1 MLLNVSYNNAEIKE
15 KINTEV
21 GKAFTLVERIKMDG
35 IGSGKL
41 FITTTSIEIHNLLI
55 LDKYINTCGIE
66 MRPDGIIVTF
76 RSLLETYALIIPY
89 YKLKLYKGRAE
100 EYSIYRD
107 NYFIKIK
114 ADTKNVHNFMKKLL
128 DYKAEHWTSRENNL

>member
-1 MLLNVSYNNAEIKE
+1 MLVNVSYNKPDLKE
-15 KINTEV
+15 KISQEV
-21 GKAFTLVERIKMDG
+21 GKPFTLLERIKMKG

-41 FITTTSIEIHNLLI
+41 FITSTSIEIHNLLI

-76 RSLLETYALIIPY
+76 RALLETYALVIPY
-89 YKLKLYKGRAE
+89 YKLKLYKGKAE

-107 NYFIKIK
+107 QYFIKVK
-114 ADTKNVHNFMKKLL
+114 ANTNSIHNFMKKIL
-128 DYKAEHWTSRENNL
+128 DYKADHWSSTNQL

>member
-1 MLLNVSYNNAEIKE
+1 MLLNVSYNKPEIKE
-15 KINTEV
+15 KINAEV
-21 GKAFTLVERIKMDG
+21 GKPFSLMERIKLGG

-41 FITTTSIEIHNLLI
+41 FITTTSVEIHNLLI

-76 RSLLETYALIIPY
+76 RSVLETYALVIPF
-89 YKLKLYKGRAE
+89 YKLKLYKGKAE

-107 NYFIKIK
+107 HYFIKIK
-114 ADTKNVHNFMKKLL
+114 ADSKRIHNFMKKLTN
-128 DYKAEHWTSRENNL
+128 YKADHWTSSKNNL